1 MIIKKVQSMDNYN
14 NLSKEELIALI
25 TKQNKLIDDA
35 NKELADTN
43 KELASKNKE
52 LASKNKE
59 LASKNEEL
67 VRSKKYLA
75 SQEKLLSIKHA
86 VLEKLQVENRNLNLR
101 IEELIA
107 KYEDKL
113 LSSKKFQVEQ
123 FIPKSEK
130 LTEQDLIINELEVI
144 NEKKARKAPTENFIN
159 DLKKL
164 CDKEEV
170 IDYDFKNMDISNI
183 KPFGQDE
190 SYKIEYKPAKFE
202 VVKIV
207 RKKYKD
213 KDKIYQELSDDPF
226 PHSSLTPSLAA
237 NLIEMKFN
245 LGVPFHR
252 YSNYLI
258 SHGLNISDV
267 NIYNYAKRT
276 MDLLEPLYSE
286 LLNNLLHNEFNV
298 IHADETPLKVIGS
311 NKDKCYMF
319 VYTTSFWEKPI
330 YIYDFND
337 SRSTKNLKELLSDY
351 KGYLVCDGYTGY
363 DSLTKQGIT
372 IQRCMVHAR
381 RYFNDVLKVLDEKDK
396 VKSPAHKVLNLMSK
410 LFKYEDGFKKKSL
423 TASQIVKQRK
433 SSAYQS
439 IIKELDT
446 YIDSISIENN
456 ELLYKAV
463 KYYNNNKKELYTYLD
478 YGYLDISNNLAERVV
493 KPFVIARKSFLFCKT
508 ADGATTTGKLFSI
521 VQTARANGLKSEEYL
536 TYVISNINK
545 KDINDLLPWSN
556 KLPKELLINR

>member
-1 MIIKKVQSMDNYN
+1 MDNYN

-25 TKQNKLIDDA
+25 TKQNKLLDDT
-35 NKELADTN
+35 NKELRDTN
-43 KELASKNKE
+43 KELANKNKE
-52 LASKNKE
+52 LARNKKE
-59 LASKNEEL
+59 LT
-67 VRSKKYLA
+67 R
-75 SQEKLLSIKHA
+75 QEKLLSIKHA
-86 VLEKLQVENRNLNLR
+86 ELEKLQVENRKLNLR

-113 LSSKKFQVEQ
+113 LASKKFQVEQ
-123 FIPKSEK
+123 FIPSSEK
-130 LTEQDLIINELEVI
+130 LIEEDLIINELEVI
-144 NEKKARKAPTENFIN
+144 QEKKVRKAPTENFIN

-164 CDKEEV
+164 YEKEEI
-170 IDYDFKNMDISNI
+170 IDYDFKGIDISNI
-183 KPFGQDE
+183 KPFGIDE

-213 KDKIYQELSDDPF
+213 KDKIYQALSDDPF
-226 PHSSLTPSLAA
+226 PHSPLTPSLAA

-245 LGVPFHR
+245 LGIPFHR

-311 NKDKCYMF
+311 KKDKCYMF

-363 DSLTKQGIT
+363 DCLTKQGIT

-381 RYFNDVLKVLDEKDK
+381 RYFNDVLKVLDNEKERT
-396 VKSPAHKVLNLMSK
+396 KSPAYKVLNLMSK
-410 LFKYEDGFKKKSL
+410 LFKYEDNFKKNSL
-423 TASQIVKQRK
+423 TASQIVKQRN

-439 IIKELDT
+439 VIKDLNN
-446 YIDSISIENN
+446 YIDSINIDNN
-456 ELLYKAV
+456 ELLSKAV
-463 KYYNNNKKELYTYLD
+463 NYYNNNKKELYTYLD

-556 KLPKELLINR
+556 KLPKELLINK

>member
-1 MIIKKVQSMDNYN
+1 MDNYN

-25 TKQNKLIDDA
+25 TKQNKIIDDT
-35 NKELADTN
+35 NKELRATNKELRDTN
-43 KELASKNKE
+43 KELANKNKE
-52 LASKNKE
+52 LTRNKKE
-59 LASKNEEL
+59 LT
-67 VRSKKYLA
+67 R
-75 SQEKLLSIKHA
+75 QEKLLSIKHA
-86 VLEKLQVENRNLNLR
+86 ELEKLQVENRKLNLR

-113 LSSKKFQVEQ
+113 LASKKFQVEQ
-123 FIPKSEK
+123 FIPSSEK
-130 LTEQDLIINELEVI
+130 LTEEDLIINELEVI
-144 NEKKARKAPTENFIN
+144 QEKKVRKAPTENFIN

-164 CDKEEV
+164 YEKEEI
-170 IDYDFKNMDISNI
+170 IDYDFKGIDISNI
-183 KPFGQDE
+183 KPFGIDE

-202 VVKIV
+202 VVKVV

-213 KDKIYQELSDDPF
+213 KDKIYQALSDDPF
-226 PHSSLTPSLAA
+226 PHSPLTPSLAA

-245 LGVPFHR
+245 LGIPFHR

-276 MDLLEPLYSE
+276 LDLLEPLYSE

-311 NKDKCYMF
+311 KKDKCYMF

-363 DSLTKQGIT
+363 DCLTKQGIT

-381 RYFNDVLKVLDEKDK
+381 RYFNDVLKVLDNEKERT
-396 VKSPAHKVLNLMSK
+396 KSPAYKVLNLMSK
-410 LFKYEDGFKKKSL
+410 LFKYEDDFKKKTL
-423 TASQIVKQRK
+423 TASQIVKQRN

-439 IIKELDT
+439 VIKDLNN
-446 YIDSISIENN
+446 YIDSINIDNN
-456 ELLYKAV
+456 ELLSKAV
-463 KYYNNNKKELYTYLD
+463 NYYNNNKKELYTYLD

-556 KLPKELLINR
+556 KLPKELLINK

>member
-1 MIIKKVQSMDNYN
+1 MDNYN

-25 TKQNKLIDDA
+25 TKQNKLLDDT
-35 NKELADTN
+35 NKELRDTN

-52 LASKNKE
+52 LARNKKE
-59 LASKNEEL
+59 LT
-67 VRSKKYLA
+67 R
-75 SQEKLLSIKHA
+75 QEKLLSIKHA
-86 VLEKLQVENRNLNLR
+86 ELEKLQVENRKLNLR

-113 LSSKKFQVEQ
+113 LASKKFQVEQ
-123 FIPKSEK
+123 FIPSSEK
-130 LTEQDLIINELEVI
+130 LIEEDLIINELEVI
-144 NEKKARKAPTENFIN
+144 QEKKVRKAPTENFIN

-164 CDKEEV
+164 YEKEEI
-170 IDYDFKNMDISNI
+170 IDYDFKGIDISNI
-183 KPFGQDE
+183 KPFGIDE

-202 VVKIV
+202 VVKVV

-213 KDKIYQELSDDPF
+213 KDKIYQALSDDPF
-226 PHSSLTPSLAA
+226 PHSPLTPSLAA

-245 LGVPFHR
+245 LGIPFHR

-276 MDLLEPLYSE
+276 LDLLEPLYSE

-311 NKDKCYMF
+311 KKDKCYMF

-363 DSLTKQGIT
+363 DCLTKQGIT
-372 IQRCMVHAR
+372 IQRCIVHAR
-381 RYFNDVLKVLDEKDK
+381 RYFNDVLKVLDNEKERS
-396 VKSPAHKVLNLMSK
+396 KSPAYKVLNLMSK
-410 LFKYEDGFKKKSL
+410 LFKYEDGFKKKTL
-423 TASQIVKQRK
+423 TASQIVKQRN

-439 IIKELDT
+439 VIKDLNN
-446 YIDSISIENN
+446 YIDSINIDNN
-456 ELLYKAV
+456 ELLSKAV
-463 KYYNNNKKELYTYLD
+463 NYYNNNKKELYTYLD

-556 KLPKELLINR
+556 KLPKELLINK

>member
-1 MIIKKVQSMDNYN
+1 MDNYN

-25 TKQNKLIDDA
+25 TKQNKIIDDT
-35 NKELADTN
+35 NKELRATNKELRDTN
-43 KELASKNKE
+43 KELANKNKE
-52 LASKNKE
+52 LARNKKE
-59 LASKNEEL
+59 LT
-67 VRSKKYLA
+67 R
-75 SQEKLLSIKHA
+75 QEKLLSIKHA
-86 VLEKLQVENRNLNLR
+86 ELEKLQVENRKLNLR

-113 LSSKKFQVEQ
+113 LASKKFQVEQ
-123 FIPKSEK
+123 FIPSSEK
-130 LTEQDLIINELEVI
+130 LIEEDLIINELEVI
-144 NEKKARKAPTENFIN
+144 QEKKVRKAPTENFIN

-164 CDKEEV
+164 YEKEEI
-170 IDYDFKNMDISNI
+170 IDYDFKGIDISNI
-183 KPFGQDE
+183 KPFGIDE

-202 VVKIV
+202 VVKVV

-213 KDKIYQELSDDPF
+213 KDKIYQALSDDPF
-226 PHSSLTPSLAA
+226 PHSPLTPSLAA

-245 LGVPFHR
+245 LGIPFHR

-276 MDLLEPLYSE
+276 LDLLEPLYSE

-311 NKDKCYMF
+311 KKDKCYMF

-363 DSLTKQGIT
+363 DCLTKQGIT

-381 RYFNDVLKVLDEKDK
+381 RYFNDVLKVLDNEKERT
-396 VKSPAHKVLNLMSK
+396 KSPAYKVLNLMSK
-410 LFKYEDGFKKKSL
+410 LFKYEDDFKKKTL
-423 TASQIVKQRK
+423 TASQIVKQRN

-439 IIKELDT
+439 VIKDLNN
-446 YIDSISIENN
+446 YIDSINIDNN
-456 ELLYKAV
+456 ELLSKAV
-463 KYYNNNKKELYTYLD
+463 NYYNNNKKELYTYLD

-545 KDINDLLPWSN
+545 KDINELLPWSN
-556 KLPKELLINR
+556 KLPKHLLINK

>member
-1 MIIKKVQSMDNYN
+1 MDNYN
-14 NLSKEELIALI
+14 NISKEELIALI
-25 TKQNKLIDDA
+25 TKQNKLLD
-35 NKELADTN
+35 DTN
-43 KELASKNKE
+43 KELRDTNKKLANKNKE
-52 LASKNKE
+52 LARNKKE
-59 LASKNEEL
+59 LT
-67 VRSKKYLA
+67 R
-75 SQEKLLSIKHA
+75 QEKLLSIKHA
-86 VLEKLQVENRNLNLR
+86 ELEKLQVENRKLNLR

-113 LSSKKFQVEQ
+113 LASKKFQVEQ
-123 FIPKSEK
+123 FVPSSEK
-130 LTEQDLIINELEVI
+130 LTEEDLIINELEVI
-144 NEKKARKAPTENFIN
+144 QEKKVRKAPTENFIN

-164 CDKEEV
+164 YEKEEI
-170 IDYDFKNMDISNI
+170 IDYDFKGIDISNI
-183 KPFGQDE
+183 KPFGIDE

-202 VVKIV
+202 VVKVV

-213 KDKIYQELSDDPF
+213 KDKIYQALSDDPF
-226 PHSSLTPSLAA
+226 PHSPLTPSLAA

-245 LGVPFHR
+245 LGIPFHR

-276 MDLLEPLYSE
+276 LDLLEPLYSE

-311 NKDKCYMF
+311 KKDKCYMF

-363 DSLTKQGIT
+363 DCLTKQGIT

-381 RYFNDVLKVLDEKDK
+381 RYFNDVLKVLDNEKERT
-396 VKSPAHKVLNLMSK
+396 KSPAYKVLNLMSK
-410 LFKYEDGFKKKSL
+410 LFKYEDDFKKKTL
-423 TASQIVKQRK
+423 TASQIVKQRN

-439 IIKELDT
+439 VIKDLNN
-446 YIDSISIENN
+446 YIDSINIDNN
-456 ELLYKAV
+456 ELLSKAV
-463 KYYNNNKKELYTYLD
+463 NYYNNNKKELYTYLD

-545 KDINDLLPWSN
+545 KDINNLLPWSN
-556 KLPKELLINR
+556 KLPKELLINK

>member
-1 MIIKKVQSMDNYN
+1 MDNYN

-25 TKQNKLIDDA
+25 TKQNKLLDDT
-35 NKELADTN
+35 NKELRDTN

-52 LASKNKE
+52 LARNKKE
-59 LASKNEEL
+59 LT
-67 VRSKKYLA
+67 R
-75 SQEKLLSIKHA
+75 QEKLLSIKHA
-86 VLEKLQVENRNLNLR
+86 ELEKLQVENRKLNLR

-113 LSSKKFQVEQ
+113 LASKKFQVEQ
-123 FIPKSEK
+123 FIPSSEK
-130 LTEQDLIINELEVI
+130 LIEEDLIINELEVI
-144 NEKKARKAPTENFIN
+144 QEKKVRKAPTENFIN

-164 CDKEEV
+164 YEKEEI
-170 IDYDFKNMDISNI
+170 IDYDFKGIDISNI
-183 KPFGQDE
+183 KPFGIDE

-202 VVKIV
+202 VVKVV

-213 KDKIYQELSDDPF
+213 KDKIYQALSDDPF
-226 PHSSLTPSLAA
+226 PHSPLTPSLAA

-245 LGVPFHR
+245 LGIPFHR

-276 MDLLEPLYSE
+276 LDLLEPLYSE

-311 NKDKCYMF
+311 KKDKCYMF
-319 VYTTSFWEKPI
+319 VYTTSFWEKLI

-363 DSLTKQGIT
+363 DCLTKQGIT

-381 RYFNDVLKVLDEKDK
+381 RYFNDVLKVLDNEKERT
-396 VKSPAHKVLNLMSK
+396 KSPAYKVLNLMSK
-410 LFKYEDGFKKKSL
+410 LFKYEDNFKKNSL
-423 TASQIVKQRK
+423 TASQIVKQRN

-439 IIKELDT
+439 VIKDLNN
-446 YIDSISIENN
+446 YIDSINIDNN
-456 ELLYKAV
+456 ELLSKAV
-463 KYYNNNKKELYTYLD
+463 NYYNNNKKELYTYLD

-556 KLPKELLINR
+556 KLPKELLINK

>member
-1 MIIKKVQSMDNYN
+1 MDNYN

-25 TKQNKLIDDA
+25 TKQNKIIDDT
-35 NKELADTN
+35 NKELRATNKELRDTN
-43 KELASKNKE
+43 KELANKNKE
-52 LASKNKE
+52 LARNKKE
-59 LASKNEEL
+59 LT
-67 VRSKKYLA
+67 R
-75 SQEKLLSIKHA
+75 QEKLLSIKHA
-86 VLEKLQVENRNLNLR
+86 ELEKLQVENRKLNLR

-113 LSSKKFQVEQ
+113 LASKKFQVEQ
-123 FIPKSEK
+123 FVPSSEK
-130 LTEQDLIINELEVI
+130 LTEEDLIINELEVI
-144 NEKKARKAPTENFIN
+144 KEKKVRKAPTENFIN

-164 CDKEEV
+164 YEKEEI
-170 IDYDFKNMDISNI
+170 IDYDFKGIDISNI
-183 KPFGQDE
+183 KPFGIDE

-202 VVKIV
+202 VVKVV

-213 KDKIYQELSDDPF
+213 KDKIYQALSDDPF
-226 PHSSLTPSLAA
+226 PHSPLTPSLAA

-245 LGVPFHR
+245 LGIPFHR

-276 MDLLEPLYSE
+276 LDLLEPLYSE

-311 NKDKCYMF
+311 KKDKCYMF

-363 DSLTKQGIT
+363 DCLTKQGIT

-381 RYFNDVLKVLDEKDK
+381 RYFNDVLKVLDNEKERT
-396 VKSPAHKVLNLMSK
+396 KSPAYKVLNLMSK
-410 LFKYEDGFKKKSL
+410 LFKYEDDFKKKTL
-423 TASQIVKQRK
+423 TASQIVKQRN

-439 IIKELDT
+439 VIKDLNN
-446 YIDSISIENN
+446 YIDSINIDNN
-456 ELLYKAV
+456 ELLSKAV
-463 KYYNNNKKELYTYLD
+463 NYYNNNKKELYTYLD

-556 KLPKELLINR
+556 KLPKELLINK

>member
-1 MIIKKVQSMDNYN
+1 MDNYN

-25 TKQNKLIDDA
+25 TKQNKIIDDT
-35 NKELADTN
+35 NKELRATNKELRDTN

-52 LASKNKE
+52 LARNKKE
-59 LASKNEEL
+59 LT
-67 VRSKKYLA
+67 R
-75 SQEKLLSIKHA
+75 QEKLLSIKHA
-86 VLEKLQVENRNLNLR
+86 ELEKLQVENRNLNLR

-113 LSSKKFQVEQ
+113 LASKKFQVEQ
-123 FIPKSEK
+123 FIPSSEK
-130 LTEQDLIINELEVI
+130 LTEEDLIINELEVI
-144 NEKKARKAPTENFIN
+144 QEKKVRKAPTENFIN

-164 CDKEEV
+164 YEKEEI
-170 IDYDFKNMDISNI
+170 IDYDFKGIDISNI
-183 KPFGQDE
+183 KPFGIDE

-202 VVKIV
+202 VVKVV

-213 KDKIYQELSDDPF
+213 KDKIYQALSDDPF
-226 PHSSLTPSLAA
+226 PHSPLTPSLAA

-245 LGVPFHR
+245 LGIPFYR

-276 MDLLEPLYSE
+276 LDLLEPLYSE

-311 NKDKCYMF
+311 KKDKCYMF

-363 DSLTKQGIT
+363 DCLTKQGIT

-381 RYFNDVLKVLDEKDK
+381 RYFNDVLKVLDNEKERT
-396 VKSPAHKVLNLMSK
+396 KSPAYKVLNLMSK
-410 LFKYEDGFKKKSL
+410 LFKYEDDFKKKTL
-423 TASQIVKQRK
+423 TASQIVKQRN

-439 IIKELDT
+439 VIKDLNN
-446 YIDSISIENN
+446 YIDSINIDNN
-456 ELLYKAV
+456 ELLSKAV
-463 KYYNNNKKELYTYLD
+463 NYYNNNKKELYTYLD

-556 KLPKELLINR
+556 KLPKELLINK

>member
-1 MIIKKVQSMDNYN
+1 MDNYN

-25 TKQNKLIDDA
+25 TKQNKIIDDT
-35 NKELADTN
+35 NKELRATNKELRDTN
-43 KELASKNKE
+43 KELANKNKE
-52 LASKNKE
+52 LARNKKE
-59 LASKNEEL
+59 LTK
-67 VRSKKYLA
+67 
-75 SQEKLLSIKHA
+75 QEKLLSIKHA
-86 VLEKLQVENRNLNLR
+86 ELEKLQVENRKLNLR

-113 LSSKKFQVEQ
+113 LASKKFQVEQ
-123 FIPKSEK
+123 FIPSSEK
-130 LTEQDLIINELEVI
+130 LIEEDLIINELEVI
-144 NEKKARKAPTENFIN
+144 QEKKVRKAPTENFIN

-164 CDKEEV
+164 YEKEEI
-170 IDYDFKNMDISNI
+170 IDYDFKGIDISNI
-183 KPFGQDE
+183 KPFGIDE

-202 VVKIV
+202 VVKVV

-213 KDKIYQELSDDPF
+213 KDKIYQALSDDPF
-226 PHSSLTPSLAA
+226 PHSPLTPSLAA

-245 LGVPFHR
+245 LGIPFHR

-276 MDLLEPLYSE
+276 LDLLEPLYSE

-311 NKDKCYMF
+311 KKDKCYMF

-363 DSLTKQGIT
+363 DCLTKQGIT

-381 RYFNDVLKVLDEKDK
+381 RYFNDVLKVLDNEKERT
-396 VKSPAHKVLNLMSK
+396 KSPAYKVLNLMSK
-410 LFKYEDGFKKKSL
+410 LFKYEDDFKKKTL
-423 TASQIVKQRK
+423 TASQIVKQRN

-439 IIKELDT
+439 VIKGLNN
-446 YIDSISIENN
+446 YIDSINIDNN
-456 ELLYKAV
+456 ELLSKAV
-463 KYYNNNKKELYTYLD
+463 NYYNNNKKELYTYLD

-556 KLPKELLINR
+556 KLPKELLINK

>member
-1 MIIKKVQSMDNYN
+1 MDNYN

-25 TKQNKLIDDA
+25 TKQNKIIDDT
-35 NKELADTN
+35 NKELRATNKELRDTN
-43 KELASKNKE
+43 KELANKNKE
-52 LASKNKE
+52 LARNKKE
-59 LASKNEEL
+59 LTK
-67 VRSKKYLA
+67 
-75 SQEKLLSIKHA
+75 QEKLLSIKHA
-86 VLEKLQVENRNLNLR
+86 ELEKLQVENRKLNLR

-113 LSSKKFQVEQ
+113 LASKKFQVEQ
-123 FIPKSEK
+123 FVPSSEK
-130 LTEQDLIINELEVI
+130 LTEEDLIINELEVI
-144 NEKKARKAPTENFIN
+144 KEKKVRKAPTENFIN

-164 CDKEEV
+164 YEKEEI
-170 IDYDFKNMDISNI
+170 IDYDFKGIDISNI
-183 KPFGQDE
+183 KPFGIDE

-202 VVKIV
+202 VVKVV

-213 KDKIYQELSDDPF
+213 LDKIYQTLSDDPF
-226 PHSSLTPSLAA
+226 PHSPLTPSLAA

-245 LGVPFHR
+245 LGIPFHR

-311 NKDKCYMF
+311 KKDKCYMF

-363 DSLTKQGIT
+363 DCLTKQGIT

-381 RYFNDVLKVLDEKDK
+381 RYFNDVLKVLDNEKERT
-396 VKSPAHKVLNLMSK
+396 KSPAYKVLNLMSK
-410 LFKYEDGFKKKSL
+410 LFKYEDDFKKKTL
-423 TASQIVKQRK
+423 TASQIVKQRN

-439 IIKELDT
+439 VIKDLNN
-446 YIDSISIENN
+446 YIDSINIDNN
-456 ELLYKAV
+456 ELLSKAV
-463 KYYNNNKKELYTYLD
+463 NYYNNNKKELYTYLD

-556 KLPKELLINR
+556 KLPKELLINK

>member
-1 MIIKKVQSMDNYN
+1 MDNYN

-25 TKQNKLIDDA
+25 TKQNKIIDDT
-35 NKELADTN
+35 NKELRATNKELRDTN

-52 LASKNKE
+52 LARNKKE
-59 LASKNEEL
+59 LT
-67 VRSKKYLA
+67 R
-75 SQEKLLSIKHA
+75 QEKLLSIKHA
-86 VLEKLQVENRNLNLR
+86 ELEKLQVENRKLNLR

-113 LSSKKFQVEQ
+113 LASKKFQVEQ
-123 FIPKSEK
+123 FIPSSEK
-130 LTEQDLIINELEVI
+130 LIEEDLIINELEVI
-144 NEKKARKAPTENFIN
+144 QEKKVRKAPTENFIN

-164 CDKEEV
+164 YEKEEI
-170 IDYDFKNMDISNI
+170 IDYDFKGIDISNI
-183 KPFGQDE
+183 KPFGIDE

-202 VVKIV
+202 VVKVV

-213 KDKIYQELSDDPF
+213 KDKIYQALSDDPF
-226 PHSSLTPSLAA
+226 PHSPLTPSLAA

-245 LGVPFHR
+245 LGIPFHR

-276 MDLLEPLYSE
+276 LDLLEPLYSE

-311 NKDKCYMF
+311 KKDKCYMF

-363 DSLTKQGIT
+363 DCLTKQGIT

-381 RYFNDVLKVLDEKDK
+381 RYFNDVLKVLDSEKERT
-396 VKSPAHKVLNLMSK
+396 KSPAYKVLNLMSK
-410 LFKYEDGFKKKSL
+410 LFKYEDDFKKKTL
-423 TASQIVKQRK
+423 TASQIVKQRN

-439 IIKELDT
+439 VIKDLNN
-446 YIDSISIENN
+446 YIDSINIDNN
-456 ELLYKAV
+456 ELLSKAV
-463 KYYNNNKKELYTYLD
+463 NYYNNNKKELYTYLD

-556 KLPKELLINR
+556 KLPKELLINK

>member
-1 MIIKKVQSMDNYN
+1 MDNYN

-25 TKQNKLIDDA
+25 TKQNKLLDDT
-35 NKELADTN
+35 NKELRDTN

-52 LASKNKE
+52 LARNKKE
-59 LASKNEEL
+59 LT
-67 VRSKKYLA
+67 R
-75 SQEKLLSIKHA
+75 QEKLLSIKHA
-86 VLEKLQVENRNLNLR
+86 ELEKLQVENRKLNLR

-113 LSSKKFQVEQ
+113 LASKKFQVEQ
-123 FIPKSEK
+123 FSPSSEK
-130 LTEQDLIINELEVI
+130 LIEEDLIINELEVI
-144 NEKKARKAPTENFIN
+144 QEKKVRKAPTENFIN

-164 CDKEEV
+164 YEKEEI
-170 IDYDFKNMDISNI
+170 IDYDFKGIDISNI
-183 KPFGQDE
+183 KPFGIDE

-202 VVKIV
+202 VVKVV

-213 KDKIYQELSDDPF
+213 KDKIYQALSDDPF
-226 PHSSLTPSLAA
+226 PHSPLTPSLAA

-245 LGVPFHR
+245 LGIPFHR

-276 MDLLEPLYSE
+276 LDLLEPLYSE

-311 NKDKCYMF
+311 KKDKCYMF

-363 DSLTKQGIT
+363 DCLTKQGIT
-372 IQRCMVHAR
+372 IQRCIVHAR
-381 RYFNDVLKVLDEKDK
+381 RYFNDVLKVLDNEKERS
-396 VKSPAHKVLNLMSK
+396 KSPAYKVLNLMSK
-410 LFKYEDGFKKKSL
+410 LFKYEDGFKKKTL
-423 TASQIVKQRK
+423 TASQIVKQRN

-439 IIKELDT
+439 VIKDLNN
-446 YIDSISIENN
+446 YIDSINIDNN
-456 ELLYKAV
+456 ELLSKAV
-463 KYYNNNKKELYTYLD
+463 NYYNNNKKELYTYLD

-556 KLPKELLINR
+556 KLPKELLINK

>member
-1 MIIKKVQSMDNYN
+1 MDNYN

-25 TKQNKLIDDA
+25 TKQNKIIDDT
-35 NKELADTN
+35 NKELRATNKELRDTN
-43 KELASKNKE
+43 KELANKNKE
-52 LASKNKE
+52 LARNKKE
-59 LASKNEEL
+59 LT
-67 VRSKKYLA
+67 R
-75 SQEKLLSIKHA
+75 QEKLLSIKHA
-86 VLEKLQVENRNLNLR
+86 ELEKLQVENRKLNLR

-113 LSSKKFQVEQ
+113 LASKKFQVEQ
-123 FIPKSEK
+123 FIPSSEK
-130 LTEQDLIINELEVI
+130 LIEEDLIINELEVI
-144 NEKKARKAPTENFIN
+144 QEKKVRKAPTENFIN

-164 CDKEEV
+164 YEKEEI
-170 IDYDFKNMDISNI
+170 IDYDFKGIDISNI
-183 KPFGQDE
+183 KPFGIDE

-202 VVKIV
+202 VVKVV

-213 KDKIYQELSDDPF
+213 KDKIYQALSDDPF
-226 PHSSLTPSLAA
+226 PHSPLTPSLAA

-245 LGVPFHR
+245 LGIPFHR

-276 MDLLEPLYSE
+276 LDLLEPLYSE

-311 NKDKCYMF
+311 KKDKCYMF

-363 DSLTKQGIT
+363 DCLTKQGIT

-381 RYFNDVLKVLDEKDK
+381 RYFNDVLKVLDNEKERT
-396 VKSPAHKVLNLMSK
+396 KSPAYKVLNLMSK
-410 LFKYEDGFKKKSL
+410 LFKYEDNFKKNSL
-423 TASQIVKQRK
+423 TASQIVKQRN

-439 IIKELDT
+439 VIKDLNN
-446 YIDSISIENN
+446 YIDSINIDNN
-456 ELLYKAV
+456 ELLSKAV
-463 KYYNNNKKELYTYLD
+463 NYYNNNKKELYTYLD

-556 KLPKELLINR
+556 KLPKELLINK

>member
-1 MIIKKVQSMDNYN
+1 MDNYN

-25 TKQNKLIDDA
+25 TKQNKIIDDT
-35 NKELADTN
+35 NKELRDTN
-43 KELASKNKE
+43 KELANKNKE
-52 LASKNKE
+52 LARNKKE
-59 LASKNEEL
+59 LT
-67 VRSKKYLA
+67 R
-75 SQEKLLSIKHA
+75 QEKLLSIKHA
-86 VLEKLQVENRNLNLR
+86 ELEKLQVENRKLNLR

-113 LSSKKFQVEQ
+113 LASKKFQVEQ
-123 FIPKSEK
+123 FVPSSEK
-130 LTEQDLIINELEVI
+130 LTEEDLIINELEVI
-144 NEKKARKAPTENFIN
+144 KEKKVRKAPTENFIN

-164 CDKEEV
+164 YEKEEI
-170 IDYDFKNMDISNI
+170 IDYDFKGIDISHI
-183 KPFGQDE
+183 KPFGIDE

-202 VVKIV
+202 VVKVV

-213 KDKIYQELSDDPF
+213 KDKIYQTLSDDPF
-226 PHSSLTPSLAA
+226 PHSPLTPSLAA

-245 LGVPFHR
+245 LGIPFHR

-276 MDLLEPLYSE
+276 LHLLEPLYSE

-311 NKDKCYMF
+311 KKDKCYMF

-363 DSLTKQGIT
+363 DCLTKQGIT

-381 RYFNDVLKVLDEKDK
+381 RYFNDVLKVLDNEKERT
-396 VKSPAHKVLNLMSK
+396 KSPAYKVLNLMSK
-410 LFKYEDGFKKKSL
+410 LFKYEDDFKKKTL
-423 TASQIVKQRK
+423 TASQIVKQRN

-439 IIKELDT
+439 VIKDLNN
-446 YIDSISIENN
+446 YIDSINIDNN
-456 ELLYKAV
+456 ELLSKAV
-463 KYYNNNKKELYTYLD
+463 NYYNNNKKELYTYLD

-556 KLPKELLINR
+556 KLPKELLINK

>member
-1 MIIKKVQSMDNYN
+1 MDNYN

-25 TKQNKLIDDA
+25 TKQNKIIDDT
-35 NKELADTN
+35 NKELRATNKELRDTN

-52 LASKNKE
+52 LARNKKE
-59 LASKNEEL
+59 LTK
-67 VRSKKYLA
+67 
-75 SQEKLLSIKHA
+75 QEKLLSIKHA
-86 VLEKLQVENRNLNLR
+86 ELEKLQVENRKLNLR

-113 LSSKKFQVEQ
+113 LASKKFQVEQ
-123 FIPKSEK
+123 FVPSSEK
-130 LTEQDLIINELEVI
+130 LIEEDLIINELEVI
-144 NEKKARKAPTENFIN
+144 QEKKVRKAPTENFIN

-164 CDKEEV
+164 CDKEEI
-170 IDYDFKNMDISNI
+170 IDYDFKGIDVSHI
-183 KPFGQDE
+183 KPFGIDE

-202 VVKIV
+202 VVKVV

-213 KDKIYQELSDDPF
+213 KDKIYQTLSDDPF
-226 PHSSLTPSLAA
+226 PHSPLTPSLAA

-245 LGVPFHR
+245 LGIPFYR

-276 MDLLEPLYSE
+276 LDLLEPLYSE

-311 NKDKCYMF
+311 KKDKCYMF

-363 DSLTKQGIT
+363 DCLTKQGIT

-381 RYFNDVLKVLDEKDK
+381 RYFNDVLKVLDNEKERT
-396 VKSPAHKVLNLMSK
+396 KSPAYKVLNLMSK
-410 LFKYEDGFKKKSL
+410 LFKYEDDFKKKTL
-423 TASQIVKQRK
+423 TASQIVKQRN

-439 IIKELDT
+439 VIKDLNN
-446 YIDSISIENN
+446 YIDSINIDNN
-456 ELLYKAV
+456 ELLSKAV
-463 KYYNNNKKELYTYLD
+463 NYYNNNKKELYTYLD

-556 KLPKELLINR
+556 KLPKELLINK

>member
-1 MIIKKVQSMDNYN
+1 MDNYN

-25 TKQNKLIDDA
+25 TKQNKIIDDT
-35 NKELADTN
+35 NKELRATNKELRDTN
-43 KELASKNKE
+43 KELANKNKE
-52 LASKNKE
+52 LARNKKE
-59 LASKNEEL
+59 LT
-67 VRSKKYLA
+67 R
-75 SQEKLLSIKHA
+75 QEKLLSIKHA
-86 VLEKLQVENRNLNLR
+86 ELEKLQVENRKLNLR

-113 LSSKKFQVEQ
+113 LASKKFQVEQ
-123 FIPKSEK
+123 FIPSSEK
-130 LTEQDLIINELEVI
+130 LIEEDLIINELEVI
-144 NEKKARKAPTENFIN
+144 QEKKVRKAPTENFIN

-164 CDKEEV
+164 CDKEEI
-170 IDYDFKNMDISNI
+170 IDYDFKGIDVSHI
-183 KPFGQDE
+183 KPFGTDE

-202 VVKIV
+202 VVKVV

-213 KDKIYQELSDDPF
+213 KDKIYQALSDDPF
-226 PHSSLTPSLAA
+226 PHSPLTPSLAA

-245 LGVPFHR
+245 LGIPFHR

-276 MDLLEPLYSE
+276 LDLLEPLYSE

-311 NKDKCYMF
+311 KKDKCYMF

-363 DSLTKQGIT
+363 DCLTKQGIT

-381 RYFNDVLKVLDEKDK
+381 RYFNDVLKVLDNEKERT
-396 VKSPAHKVLNLMSK
+396 KSPAYKVLNLMSK
-410 LFKYEDGFKKKSL
+410 LFKYEDDFKKKTL
-423 TASQIVKQRK
+423 TASQIVKQRN

-439 IIKELDT
+439 VIKDLNN
-446 YIDSISIENN
+446 YIDSINIDNN
-456 ELLYKAV
+456 ELLSKAV
-463 KYYNNNKKELYTYLD
+463 NYYNNNKKELYTYLD

-556 KLPKELLINR
+556 KLPKELLINK

>member
-1 MIIKKVQSMDNYN
+1 MDNYN

-25 TKQNKLIDDA
+25 TKQNKIIDDT
-35 NKELADTN
+35 NKELRATNKELRDTN
-43 KELASKNKE
+43 KELANKNKE
-52 LASKNKE
+52 LARNKKE
-59 LASKNEEL
+59 LTK
-67 VRSKKYLA
+67 
-75 SQEKLLSIKHA
+75 QEKLLSIKHTE
-86 VLEKLQVENRNLNLR
+86 LEKLQVENRKLNLR

-113 LSSKKFQVEQ
+113 LASKKFQVEQ
-123 FIPKSEK
+123 FIPSSEK
-130 LTEQDLIINELEVI
+130 LIEEDLIINELEVI
-144 NEKKARKAPTENFIN
+144 QEKKVRKAPTENFIN

-164 CDKEEV
+164 YEKEEI
-170 IDYDFKNMDISNI
+170 IDYDFKGIDISNI
-183 KPFGQDE
+183 KPFGIDE

-202 VVKIV
+202 VVKVV

-213 KDKIYQELSDDPF
+213 KDKIYQALSDDPF
-226 PHSSLTPSLAA
+226 PHSPLTPSLAA

-245 LGVPFHR
+245 LCIPFHR

-276 MDLLEPLYSE
+276 LDLLEPLYSE

-311 NKDKCYMF
+311 KKDKCYMF

-363 DSLTKQGIT
+363 DCLTKQGIT

-381 RYFNDVLKVLDEKDK
+381 RYFNDVLKVLDNEKERT
-396 VKSPAHKVLNLMSK
+396 KSPAYKVLNLMSK
-410 LFKYEDGFKKKSL
+410 LFKYEDDFKKKTL
-423 TASQIVKQRK
+423 TASQIVKQRN

-439 IIKELDT
+439 VIKDLNN
-446 YIDSISIENN
+446 YIDSINIDNN
-456 ELLYKAV
+456 ELLSKAV
-463 KYYNNNKKELYTYLD
+463 NYYNNNKKELYTYLD

-556 KLPKELLINR
+556 KLPKELLINK

>member
-1 MIIKKVQSMDNYN
+1 MDNYN

-25 TKQNKLIDDA
+25 TKQNKIIDDT
-35 NKELADTN
+35 NKELRATNKELRDTN
-43 KELASKNKE
+43 KELANKNKE
-52 LASKNKE
+52 LTRNKKE
-59 LASKNEEL
+59 LT
-67 VRSKKYLA
+67 R
-75 SQEKLLSIKHA
+75 QEKLLSIKHA
-86 VLEKLQVENRNLNLR
+86 ELEKLQVENRKLNLR

-113 LSSKKFQVEQ
+113 LASKKFQVEQ
-123 FIPKSEK
+123 FIPSSEK
-130 LTEQDLIINELEVI
+130 LIEEDLIINELEVI
-144 NEKKARKAPTENFIN
+144 QEKKVRKAPTENFIN

-164 CDKEEV
+164 YEKEEI
-170 IDYDFKNMDISNI
+170 IDYDFKGIDISNI
-183 KPFGQDE
+183 KPFGIDE

-213 KDKIYQELSDDPF
+213 KDKIYQALSDDPF
-226 PHSSLTPSLAA
+226 PHSPLTPSLAA

-245 LGVPFHR
+245 LGIPFHR

-276 MDLLEPLYSE
+276 LDLLEPLYSE

-311 NKDKCYMF
+311 KKDKCYMF

-363 DSLTKQGIT
+363 DCLTKQGIT

-381 RYFNDVLKVLDEKDK
+381 RYFNDVLKVLDNEKERT
-396 VKSPAHKVLNLMSK
+396 KSPAYKVLNLMSK
-410 LFKYEDGFKKKSL
+410 LFKYEDDFKKKTL
-423 TASQIVKQRK
+423 TASQIVKQRN

-439 IIKELDT
+439 VIKDLNN
-446 YIDSISIENN
+446 YIDSINIDNN
-456 ELLYKAV
+456 ELLSKAV
-463 KYYNNNKKELYTYLD
+463 NYYNNNKKELYTYLD

-556 KLPKELLINR
+556 KLPKELLINK

>member
-1 MIIKKVQSMDNYN
+1 MDNYN

-25 TKQNKLIDDA
+25 TKQNKIIDDT
-35 NKELADTN
+35 NKELRATNKELRDTN
-43 KELASKNKE
+43 KELANKNKE
-52 LASKNKE
+52 LTRNKKE
-59 LASKNEEL
+59 LT
-67 VRSKKYLA
+67 R
-75 SQEKLLSIKHA
+75 QEKLLSIKHA
-86 VLEKLQVENRNLNLR
+86 ELEKLQVENRKLNLR

-113 LSSKKFQVEQ
+113 LASKKFQVEQ
-123 FIPKSEK
+123 FIPSSEK
-130 LTEQDLIINELEVI
+130 LIEEDLIINELEVI
-144 NEKKARKAPTENFIN
+144 QEKKVRKAPTENFIN

-164 CDKEEV
+164 YEKEEI
-170 IDYDFKNMDISNI
+170 IDYDFKGIDISNI
-183 KPFGQDE
+183 KPFGIDE

-202 VVKIV
+202 VVKVV

-213 KDKIYQELSDDPF
+213 KDKIYQTLSDDPF
-226 PHSSLTPSLAA
+226 PHSPLTPSLAA

-245 LGVPFHR
+245 LGIPFHR

-276 MDLLEPLYSE
+276 LDLLEPLYSE

-311 NKDKCYMF
+311 KKDKCYMF

-363 DSLTKQGIT
+363 DCLTKQGIT

-381 RYFNDVLKVLDEKDK
+381 RYFNDVLKVLDNEKERT
-396 VKSPAHKVLNLMSK
+396 KSPAYKVLNLMSK
-410 LFKYEDGFKKKSL
+410 LFKYEDDFKKKTL
-423 TASQIVKQRK
+423 TASQIVKQRN

-439 IIKELDT
+439 VIKDLNN
-446 YIDSISIENN
+446 YIDSINIDNN
-456 ELLYKAV
+456 ELLSKAV
-463 KYYNNNKKELYTYLD
+463 NYYNNNKKELYTYLD

-556 KLPKELLINR
+556 KLPKELLINK

>member
-1 MIIKKVQSMDNYN
+1 MDNYN

-25 TKQNKLIDDA
+25 TKQNKIIDDT
-35 NKELADTN
+35 NKELRATNKELRDTN
-43 KELASKNKE
+43 KELANKNKE
-52 LASKNKE
+52 LARNKKE
-59 LASKNEEL
+59 LT
-67 VRSKKYLA
+67 R
-75 SQEKLLSIKHA
+75 QEKLLSIKHTE
-86 VLEKLQVENRNLNLR
+86 LEKLQVENRKLNLR

-113 LSSKKFQVEQ
+113 LASKKFQVEQ
-123 FIPKSEK
+123 FIPSSEK
-130 LTEQDLIINELEVI
+130 LIEEDLIINELEVI
-144 NEKKARKAPTENFIN
+144 QEKKVRKAPTENFIN

-164 CDKEEV
+164 YEKEEI
-170 IDYDFKNMDISNI
+170 IDYDFKGIDISNI
-183 KPFGQDE
+183 KPFGIDE

-202 VVKIV
+202 VVKVV

-213 KDKIYQELSDDPF
+213 KDKIYQALSDDPF
-226 PHSSLTPSLAA
+226 PHSPLTPSLAA

-245 LGVPFHR
+245 LGIPFYR

-276 MDLLEPLYSE
+276 LDLLEPLYSE

-311 NKDKCYMF
+311 KKDKCYMF

-363 DSLTKQGIT
+363 DCLTKQGIT

-381 RYFNDVLKVLDEKDK
+381 RYFNDVLKVLDNEKERT
-396 VKSPAHKVLNLMSK
+396 KSPAYKVLNLMSK
-410 LFKYEDGFKKKSL
+410 LFKYEDDFKKKTL
-423 TASQIVKQRK
+423 TASQIVKQRN

-439 IIKELDT
+439 VIKDLNN
-446 YIDSISIENN
+446 YIDSINIDNN
-456 ELLYKAV
+456 ELLSKAV
-463 KYYNNNKKELYTYLD
+463 NYYNNNKKELYTYLD

-556 KLPKELLINR
+556 KLPKELLINK

>member
-1 MIIKKVQSMDNYN
+1 MDNYN

-25 TKQNKLIDDA
+25 TKQNKIIDDT
-35 NKELADTN
+35 NKELRVTNKELRDTN
-43 KELASKNKE
+43 KELANKNKE
-52 LASKNKE
+52 LTRNKKE
-59 LASKNEEL
+59 LT
-67 VRSKKYLA
+67 R
-75 SQEKLLSIKHA
+75 QEKLLSIKHA
-86 VLEKLQVENRNLNLR
+86 ELEKLQVENRNLNLR

-113 LSSKKFQVEQ
+113 LASKKFQVEQ
-123 FIPKSEK
+123 FVPSSEK
-130 LTEQDLIINELEVI
+130 LTEEDLIINELEVI
-144 NEKKARKAPTENFIN
+144 KEKKVRKAPTENFIN

-164 CDKEEV
+164 YEKEEI
-170 IDYDFKNMDISNI
+170 IDYDFKGIDISNI
-183 KPFGQDE
+183 KPFGIDE

-202 VVKIV
+202 VVKVV

-213 KDKIYQELSDDPF
+213 KDKIYQTLSDDPF
-226 PHSSLTPSLAA
+226 PHSPLTPSLAA

-245 LGVPFHR
+245 LGIPFHR

-276 MDLLEPLYSE
+276 LDLLEPLYSE

-311 NKDKCYMF
+311 KKDKCYMF

-363 DSLTKQGIT
+363 DCLTKQGIT

-381 RYFNDVLKVLDEKDK
+381 RYFNDVLKVLDNEKERT
-396 VKSPAHKVLNLMSK
+396 KSPAYKVLNLMSK
-410 LFKYEDGFKKKSL
+410 LFKYEDDFKKKTL
-423 TASQIVKQRK
+423 TASQIVKQRN

-439 IIKELDT
+439 VIKDLNN
-446 YIDSISIENN
+446 YIDSINIDNN
-456 ELLYKAV
+456 ELLSKAV
-463 KYYNNNKKELYTYLD
+463 NYYNNNKKELYTYLD

-556 KLPKELLINR
+556 KLPKELLINK

>member
-1 MIIKKVQSMDNYN
+1 MDNYN

-25 TKQNKLIDDA
+25 TKQNKLLDDT
-35 NKELADTN
+35 NKELRATNKELRDTN
-43 KELASKNKE
+43 KELANKNKE
-52 LASKNKE
+52 LARNKKE
-59 LASKNEEL
+59 LT
-67 VRSKKYLA
+67 R
-75 SQEKLLSIKHA
+75 QEKLLSIKHA
-86 VLEKLQVENRNLNLR
+86 ELEKLQVENRKLNLR

-113 LSSKKFQVEQ
+113 LASKKFQVEQ
-123 FIPKSEK
+123 FIPSSEK
-130 LTEQDLIINELEVI
+130 LIEEDLIINELEVI
-144 NEKKARKAPTENFIN
+144 QEKKVRKAPTENFIN

-164 CDKEEV
+164 YEKEEI
-170 IDYDFKNMDISNI
+170 IDYDFKGIDISNI
-183 KPFGQDE
+183 KPFGIDE

-202 VVKIV
+202 VVKVV

-213 KDKIYQELSDDPF
+213 KDKIYQALSDDPF
-226 PHSSLTPSLAA
+226 PHSPLTPSLAA

-245 LGVPFHR
+245 LGIPFHR

-276 MDLLEPLYSE
+276 LDLLEPLYSE

-311 NKDKCYMF
+311 KKDKCYMF

-363 DSLTKQGIT
+363 DCLTKQGIT

-381 RYFNDVLKVLDEKDK
+381 RYFNDVLKVLDNEKERT
-396 VKSPAHKVLNLMSK
+396 KSPAYKVLNLMSK
-410 LFKYEDGFKKKSL
+410 LFKYEDNFKKNSL
-423 TASQIVKQRK
+423 TASQIVKQRN

-439 IIKELDT
+439 VIKDLNN
-446 YIDSISIENN
+446 YIDSINIDNN
-456 ELLYKAV
+456 ELLSKAV
-463 KYYNNNKKELYTYLD
+463 NYYNNNKKELYTYLD

-556 KLPKELLINR
+556 KLPKELLINK

>member
-1 MIIKKVQSMDNYN
+1 MDNYN

-25 TKQNKLIDDA
+25 TKQNKLLDDTNKELRDA
-35 NKELADTN
+35 NKELRDTN

-52 LASKNKE
+52 LAFNKKE
-59 LASKNEEL
+59 LT
-67 VRSKKYLA
+67 R
-75 SQEKLLSIKHA
+75 QEKLLSIKHA
-86 VLEKLQVENRNLNLR
+86 ELEKLQVENRNLNLR

-113 LSSKKFQVEQ
+113 LASKKFQVEQ
-123 FIPKSEK
+123 FIPSSEK
-130 LTEQDLIINELEVI
+130 LTEDDLIINELEVI
-144 NEKKARKAPTENFIN
+144 QEKKARKAPTENFIN

-164 CDKEEV
+164 YEKEEI
-170 IDYDFKNMDISNI
+170 IDYDFKGIDVSNI
-183 KPFGQDE
+183 KPFGKDE

-202 VVKIV
+202 VVKVV

-213 KDKIYQELSDDPF
+213 KDKIYQVLSDDPF
-226 PHSSLTPSLAA
+226 PHSPLTPSLAA

-245 LGVPFHR
+245 LGIPFYR

-286 LLNNLLHNEFNV
+286 LLYNLLHNEFNV

-330 YIYDFND
+330 YIYDFNN

-351 KGYLVCDGYTGY
+351 KGYLACDGYAGY
-363 DSLTKQGIT
+363 DCLTKQGIT

-381 RYFNDVLKVLDEKDK
+381 RYFNDVLKVLDNEKERT
-396 VKSPAHKVLNLMSK
+396 KSPAYKVLNLMSK

-423 TASQIVKQRK
+423 TASQIVKQRN
-433 SSAYQS
+433 SSVYQS
-439 IIKELDT
+439 VIKELNN
-446 YIDSISIENN
+446 YIDSIDIDNN
-456 ELLYKAV
+456 ELLSKAV
-463 KYYNNNKKELYTYLD
+463 NYYNNNKKELYTYLD

-536 TYVISNINK
+536 TYVISNVNK

-556 KLPKELLINR
+556 KLPKDLLINK

>member
-1 MIIKKVQSMDNYN
+1 MDNYN

-25 TKQNKLIDDA
+25 TKQNKIIDDT
-35 NKELADTN
+35 NKELRDTN
-43 KELASKNKE
+43 KELANKNKE
-52 LASKNKE
+52 LARNKKE
-59 LASKNEEL
+59 LT
-67 VRSKKYLA
+67 R
-75 SQEKLLSIKHA
+75 QEKLLSIKHA
-86 VLEKLQVENRNLNLR
+86 ELEKLQVENRKLNLR

-113 LSSKKFQVEQ
+113 LASKKFQVEQ
-123 FIPKSEK
+123 FIPSSEK
-130 LTEQDLIINELEVI
+130 LTEEDLIINELEVI
-144 NEKKARKAPTENFIN
+144 QEKKVRKAPTENFIN

-164 CDKEEV
+164 YEKEEI
-170 IDYDFKNMDISNI
+170 IDYDFKGIDISNI
-183 KPFGQDE
+183 KPFGIDE

-202 VVKIV
+202 VVKVV

-213 KDKIYQELSDDPF
+213 KDKIYQALSDDPF
-226 PHSSLTPSLAA
+226 PHSPLTPSLAA

-245 LGVPFHR
+245 LGIPFYR

-311 NKDKCYMF
+311 KKDKCYMF

-363 DSLTKQGIT
+363 DCLTKQGIT

-381 RYFNDVLKVLDEKDK
+381 RYFNDVLKVLDNEKERT
-396 VKSPAHKVLNLMSK
+396 KSPAYKVLNLMSK
-410 LFKYEDGFKKKSL
+410 LFKYEDDFKKKTL
-423 TASQIVKQRK
+423 TASQIVKQRN

-439 IIKELDT
+439 VIKDLNN
-446 YIDSISIENN
+446 YIDSINIDNN
-456 ELLYKAV
+456 ELLSKAV
-463 KYYNNNKKELYTYLD
+463 NYYNNNKKELYTYLD

-556 KLPKELLINR
+556 KLPKELLINK

>member
-1 MIIKKVQSMDNYN
+1 MDNYN

-25 TKQNKLIDDA
+25 TKQNKIIDDT
-35 NKELADTN
+35 NKELRATNKELRDTN
-43 KELASKNKE
+43 KELANKNKE
-52 LASKNKE
+52 LTRNKKE
-59 LASKNEEL
+59 LT
-67 VRSKKYLA
+67 R
-75 SQEKLLSIKHA
+75 QEKLLSIKHA
-86 VLEKLQVENRNLNLR
+86 ELEKLQVENRNLNLR

-113 LSSKKFQVEQ
+113 LASKKFQVEQ
-123 FIPKSEK
+123 FVPSSEK
-130 LTEQDLIINELEVI
+130 LTEEDLIINELEVI
-144 NEKKARKAPTENFIN
+144 KEKKVRKAPTENFIN

-164 CDKEEV
+164 YEKEEI
-170 IDYDFKNMDISNI
+170 IDYDFKGIDVSHI
-183 KPFGQDE
+183 KPFGTDE

-202 VVKIV
+202 VVKVV

-213 KDKIYQELSDDPF
+213 KDKIYQTLSDDPF
-226 PHSSLTPSLAA
+226 PHSPLTPSLAA

-245 LGVPFHR
+245 LGIPFHR

-276 MDLLEPLYSE
+276 LDLLEPLYSE

-311 NKDKCYMF
+311 KKDKCYMF

-363 DSLTKQGIT
+363 DCLTKQGIT

-381 RYFNDVLKVLDEKDK
+381 RYFNDVLKVLDNEKERT
-396 VKSPAHKVLNLMSK
+396 KSPAYKVLNLMSK
-410 LFKYEDGFKKKSL
+410 LFKYEDDFKKKTL
-423 TASQIVKQRK
+423 TASQIVKQRN

-439 IIKELDT
+439 VIKDLNN
-446 YIDSISIENN
+446 YIDSINIDNN
-456 ELLYKAV
+456 ELLSKAV
-463 KYYNNNKKELYTYLD
+463 NYYNNNKKELYTYLD

-556 KLPKELLINR
+556 KLPKELLINK

>member
-1 MIIKKVQSMDNYN
+1 MDNYN

-25 TKQNKLIDDA
+25 TKQNKIIDDT
-35 NKELADTN
+35 NKELRATNKELRDTN
-43 KELASKNKE
+43 KELANKNKE
-52 LASKNKE
+52 LARNKKE
-59 LASKNEEL
+59 LTK
-67 VRSKKYLA
+67 
-75 SQEKLLSIKHA
+75 QEKLLSIKHTE
-86 VLEKLQVENRNLNLR
+86 LEKLQVENRKLNLR

-113 LSSKKFQVEQ
+113 LASKKFQVEQ
-123 FIPKSEK
+123 FIPSSEK
-130 LTEQDLIINELEVI
+130 LIEEDLIINELEVI
-144 NEKKARKAPTENFIN
+144 QEKKVRKAPTENFIN

-164 CDKEEV
+164 YEKEEI
-170 IDYDFKNMDISNI
+170 IDYDFKGIDISNI
-183 KPFGQDE
+183 KPFGIDE

-202 VVKIV
+202 VVKVV

-213 KDKIYQELSDDPF
+213 KDKIYQALSDDPF
-226 PHSSLTPSLAA
+226 PHSPLTPSLAA

-245 LGVPFHR
+245 LGIPFHR

-276 MDLLEPLYSE
+276 LDLLEPLYSE

-311 NKDKCYMF
+311 KKDKCYMF

-363 DSLTKQGIT
+363 DCLTKQGIT

-381 RYFNDVLKVLDEKDK
+381 RYFNDVLKVLDNEKERT
-396 VKSPAHKVLNLMSK
+396 KSPAYKVLNLMSK
-410 LFKYEDGFKKKSL
+410 LFKYEDDFKKKTL
-423 TASQIVKQRK
+423 TASQIVKQRN

-439 IIKELDT
+439 VIKDLNN
-446 YIDSISIENN
+446 YIDSINIDNN
-456 ELLYKAV
+456 ELLSKAV
-463 KYYNNNKKELYTYLD
+463 NYYNNNKKELYTYLD

-556 KLPKELLINR
+556 KLPKELLINK

>member
-1 MIIKKVQSMDNYN
+1 MDNYN

-25 TKQNKLIDDA
+25 TKQNKIIDDT
-35 NKELADTN
+35 NKELRATNKELRDTN
-43 KELASKNKE
+43 KELANKNKE
-52 LASKNKE
+52 LTRNKKE
-59 LASKNEEL
+59 LT
-67 VRSKKYLA
+67 R
-75 SQEKLLSIKHA
+75 QEKLLSIKHA
-86 VLEKLQVENRNLNLR
+86 ELEKLQVENRNLNLR

-113 LSSKKFQVEQ
+113 LASKKFQVEQ
-123 FIPKSEK
+123 FVPSSEK
-130 LTEQDLIINELEVI
+130 LTEEDLIINELEVI
-144 NEKKARKAPTENFIN
+144 QEKKVRKAPTENFIN

-164 CDKEEV
+164 YEKEEI
-170 IDYDFKNMDISNI
+170 IDYDFKGIDISNI
-183 KPFGQDE
+183 KPFGIDE

-213 KDKIYQELSDDPF
+213 KDKIYQALSDDPF
-226 PHSSLTPSLAA
+226 PHSPLTPSLAA

-245 LGVPFHR
+245 LGIPFHR

-276 MDLLEPLYSE
+276 LDLLEPLYSE

-311 NKDKCYMF
+311 KKDKCYMF

-363 DSLTKQGIT
+363 DCLTKQGIT

-381 RYFNDVLKVLDEKDK
+381 RYFNDVLKVLDNEKERT
-396 VKSPAHKVLNLMSK
+396 KSPAYKVLNLMSK
-410 LFKYEDGFKKKSL
+410 LFKYEDDFKKKTL
-423 TASQIVKQRK
+423 TASQIVKQRN

-439 IIKELDT
+439 VIKDLNN
-446 YIDSISIENN
+446 YIDSINIDNN
-456 ELLYKAV
+456 ELLSKAV
-463 KYYNNNKKELYTYLD
+463 NYYNNNKKELYTYLD

-556 KLPKELLINR
+556 KLPKELLINK

>member
-1 MIIKKVQSMDNYN
+1 M
-14 NLSKEELIALI
+14 
-25 TKQNKLIDDA
+25 
-35 NKELADTN
+35 
-43 KELASKNKE
+43 
-52 LASKNKE
+52 
-59 LASKNEEL
+59 
-67 VRSKKYLA
+67 
-75 SQEKLLSIKHA
+75 
-86 VLEKLQVENRNLNLR
+86 
-101 IEELIA
+101 
-107 KYEDKL
+107 
-113 LSSKKFQVEQ
+113 
-123 FIPKSEK
+123 
-130 LTEQDLIINELEVI
+130 
-144 NEKKARKAPTENFIN
+144 
-159 DLKKL
+159 
-164 CDKEEV
+164 
-170 IDYDFKNMDISNI
+170 
-183 KPFGQDE
+183 
-190 SYKIEYKPAKFE
+190 
-202 VVKIV
+202 
-207 RKKYKD
+207 
-213 KDKIYQELSDDPF
+213 
-226 PHSSLTPSLAA
+226 
-237 NLIEMKFN
+237 FN
-245 LGVPFHR
+245 
-252 YSNYLI
+252 S
-258 SHGLNISDV
+258 
-267 NIYNYAKRT
+267 
-276 MDLLEPLYSE
+276 
-286 LLNNLLHNEFNV
+286 
-298 IHADETPLKVIGS
+298 
-311 NKDKCYMF
+311 
-319 VYTTSFWEKPI
+319 
-330 YIYDFND
+330 
-337 SRSTKNLKELLSDY
+337 
-351 KGYLVCDGYTGY
+351 DGYTGY

-545 KDINDLLPWSN
+545 KDIKDLLPWSN

>member
-1 MIIKKVQSMDNYN
+1 MDNYN

-25 TKQNKLIDDA
+25 IKQNKLLDDTNKELRDA
-35 NKELADTN
+35 NKELRDTN
-43 KELASKNKE
+43 KELVSKNKE
-52 LASKNKE
+52 LAFNKKE
-59 LASKNEEL
+59 LT
-67 VRSKKYLA
+67 R
-75 SQEKLLSIKHA
+75 QEKLLSIKHA
-86 VLEKLQVENRNLNLR
+86 ELEKLQVENRNLNLR

-113 LSSKKFQVEQ
+113 LASKKFQVER
-123 FIPKSEK
+123 FVPSSEK
-130 LTEQDLIINELEVI
+130 LMEEDLIINELEVI
-144 NEKKARKAPTENFIN
+144 QEKKVRKAPTENFIN

-164 CDKEEV
+164 YEKEEI
-170 IDYDFKNMDISNI
+170 IDYDFKGIDVSNI
-183 KPFGQDE
+183 KPFGKDE

-202 VVKIV
+202 VVKVV

-213 KDKIYQELSDDPF
+213 KDKIYQVLSDDPF
-226 PHSSLTPSLAA
+226 PHSPLTPSLAA

-245 LGVPFHR
+245 LGIPFYR

-276 MDLLEPLYSE
+276 MDLVEPLYSE

-330 YIYDFND
+330 YIYDFNN

-351 KGYLVCDGYTGY
+351 KGYLVCDGYAGY
-363 DSLTKQGIT
+363 DCLTKQGIT

-381 RYFNDVLKVLDEKDK
+381 RYFNDVLKVLDNEKERT
-396 VKSPAHKVLNLMSK
+396 KSPAYKVLNLMSK
-410 LFKYEDGFKKKSL
+410 LFKYEDDFKKKSL
-423 TASQIVKQRK
+423 TASQIVKQRN
-433 SSAYQS
+433 SSVYQS
-439 IIKELDT
+439 VIKELNN
-446 YIDSISIENN
+446 YIDSIDIDNN
-456 ELLYKAV
+456 ELLSRAV
-463 KYYNNNKKELYTYLD
+463 NYYNNNKKELYTYLD

-508 ADGATTTGKLFSI
+508 ADGAVTTGKLFSI

-536 TYVISNINK
+536 AYVIRNINK

-556 KLPKELLINR
+556 KLPKELLINK

>member
-1 MIIKKVQSMDNYN
+1 MDNYN

-25 TKQNKLIDDA
+25 IKQNKLLDDTNKELRDA
-35 NKELADTN
+35 NKELRDTN

-52 LASKNKE
+52 LAFNKKE
-59 LASKNEEL
+59 LT
-67 VRSKKYLA
+67 R
-75 SQEKLLSIKHA
+75 QEKLLSIKHA
-86 VLEKLQVENRNLNLR
+86 ELEKLQVENRKLNLR

-113 LSSKKFQVEQ
+113 LASKKFQVEQ
-123 FIPKSEK
+123 FIPSSEK
-130 LTEQDLIINELEVI
+130 LTEEDLIINELEVI
-144 NEKKARKAPTENFIN
+144 QEKKVRKAPTENFIN

-164 CDKEEV
+164 YEKEEI
-170 IDYDFKNMDISNI
+170 IDYDFKGIDVSNI
-183 KPFGQDE
+183 KPFGKDE

-202 VVKIV
+202 VVKVV

-213 KDKIYQELSDDPF
+213 KDKIYQALSDDPF
-226 PHSSLTPSLAA
+226 PHSPLTPSLAA

-245 LGVPFHR
+245 LGIPFYR

-319 VYTTSFWEKPI
+319 VYATSFWEKPI
-330 YIYDFND
+330 YIYDFNN

-363 DSLTKQGIT
+363 DCLTKQGIT

-381 RYFNDVLKVLDEKDK
+381 RYFNDVLKVLDNEKERT
-396 VKSPAHKVLNLMSK
+396 KSPAYKVLSLMSK
-410 LFKYEDGFKKKSL
+410 LFKYEDDFKKKSL
-423 TASQIVKQRK
+423 TASQIVKQRN
-433 SSAYQS
+433 SSVYQS
-439 IIKELDT
+439 VIKELNN
-446 YIDSISIENN
+446 YIDSIGIDNN
-456 ELLYKAV
+456 ELLSKAV
-463 KYYNNNKKELYTYLD
+463 NYYNNNKKELYTYLD

-556 KLPKELLINR
+556 KLPKELLINK